1 MSGNDTTCHAPPP
14 GTAMLDSRSSLP
26 EMTSSGL
33 LLWAALALVVYCV
46 WEQINFY
53 LKRCGRAC
61 RARGVAD

>member
-14 GTAMLDSRSSLP
+14 GTAMLDSRPMP

-33 LLWAALALVVYCV
+33 LLWAAVALVVYCV